1 MKPNESVKAFEDFA
15 NARGLDLRASTPR
28 EGIETMLAFRAATAC
43 PGCSDDMLLY
53 QWGSYDWGAGKYYEI
68 NITRQFVESELEDDD
83 AISQLSLTYMY
94 KPSPEL
100 LALGISNC
108 WEDGA
113 PDFPQFIF
121 KSPAFTAVADAKPD
135 QLELFHEYV

>member
-15 NARGLDLRASTPR
+15 IARGLDLRVSTPR
-28 EGIETMLAFRAATAC
+28 EGIEAMLEFRAGTAC
-43 PGCSDDMLLY
+43 LTCSDDMLLY
-53 QWGSYDWGAGKYYEI
+53 QWGSYDWGAGKHFEL

-94 KPSPEL
+94 KLSAEL
-100 LALGISNC
+100 LALGASNC
-108 WEDGA
+108 WEDGS
-113 PDFPQFIF
+113 PDFRQFIF
-121 KSPAFTAVADAKPD
+121 KSPSFTAVADTKPD